1 MNRSMS
7 ARSPLFNSQ
16 WTTWSWLIICSIWS
30 IWDLVNSFI
39 LMFPLIPNRERTWM
53 AFLCPIPSIFVEA
66 ILTCESGTDLAPEI
80 YDILNPSPGLLGWN
94 LQWSNQ
100 RLYILYRELE
110 RQQFLFTIKIILH
123 PYPHSL
129 YASSTLKLFLWFSS
143 SVDLRKEGGVSRHY
157 YRREGARLYP
167 PFFRL
172 DFLSLFLSNSSN

>member
-1 MNRSMS
+1 
-7 ARSPLFNSQ
+7 
-16 WTTWSWLIICSIWS
+16 
-30 IWDLVNSFI
+30 
-39 LMFPLIPNRERTWM
+39 M

-100 RLYILYRELE
+100 RLYILYIELE

-129 YASSTLKLFLWFSS
+129 YASSKYSQALSLIL
-143 SVDLRKEGGVSRHY
+143 
-157 YRREGARLYP
+157 
-167 PFFRL
+167 FFRGSPKGEFP
-172 DFLSLFLSNSSN
+172 DIPIGIGEKEPAFIRLSLD